1 MVGIVCVLI
10 TTKATKHRLTKLPR
24 HAVPSVL
31 AGTDVLENSPG
42 KLGRAKGII
51 TLPIS
56 EQPSVGSGLGAVKF
70 QLQAAV
76 KINPQRGLSSFTRRV
91 T

>member
-56 EQPSVGSGLGAVKF
+56 EP
-70 QLQAAV
+70 
-76 KINPQRGLSSFTRRV
+76 
-91 T
+91 